1 MIKVIFSLVNPLTH
15 GEGLCTPP
23 PLPWFFAHY
32 SKHHTILENSW
43 PCKTF
48 CCGCTYKKMKNSTL
62 KYWSKNRPC
71 VRGLTLLLPSVFGSK
86 GLCKLL
92 GSIFEHSLFFPYTWS
107 SSRRKTSLN
116 FYKTLQAIK
125 FEDIAIKKKST
136 CQIDPRPVGSSYPI
150 LKSIDSIVK
159 YYAAL

>member
-1 MIKVIFSLVNPLTH
+1 MGRGSVR
-15 GEGLCTPP
+15 PP
-23 PLPWFFAHY
+23 PCLDFLPITPNIIPY
-32 SKHHTILENSW
+32 LKILDHAKLFVADA
-43 PCKTF
+43 PI
-48 CCGCTYKKMKNSTL
+48 KKMKNSTL